1 MKKVV
6 AMLMLVGVSLFSV
19 GVFADGV
26 ASSDAT
32 VLNCVPGGNC

>member
-19 GVFADGV
+19 GAFAANP
-26 ASSDAT
+26 ASNAT
-32 VLNCVPGGNC
+32 VIGACTPGVNC